1 MKYQLLLKDLLKFS
15 KKAAV
20 DTTELEVRTTIWVWF
35 DGLPPLITWTSI
47 MISFLLES
55 YTCYKAVIMFSF
67 PLKWCFLSS
76 LFLPESGGGHVCC
89 SQKMQRHD
97 ERWASP
103 RLRRKTHGLCLLQG
117 IENVVFQFGHKFSK
131 IAYLNLI
138 SAVKSHGS
146 YDKWEKGLGLLS
158 LSLFSL
164 IVLYDNS
171 MHIICIFHLS
181 G

>member
-1 MKYQLLLKDLLKFS
+1 
-15 KKAAV
+15 
-20 DTTELEVRTTIWVWF
+20 
-35 DGLPPLITWTSI
+35 

-117 IENVVFQFGHKFSK
+117 IENVVFQF
-131 IAYLNLI
+131 YLAQFRRSQILQN
-138 SAVKSHGS
+138 S
-146 YDKWEKGLGLLS
+146 LLE
-158 LSLFSL
+158 F
-164 IVLYDNS
+164 D
-171 MHIICIFHLS
+171 F
-181 G
+181 GR